1 MTAPV
6 SPWQVCVCDG
16 WCVMCHSGP
25 ARVMSHHLITASWPG
40 PLVIT
45 SDAARSRG
53 LSMCLQPA
61 HTHLTQGTM
70 LNNTKYVLDVPSNNI
85 FIGIDDAQSLEIFP
99 ICGLLLRAPA
109 RSLWPLI
116 CPEIM
121 FVWRMTDQSRGLFT
135 NSPFQ
140 HHNPSF
146 AIVSLSSQIGCFLW

>member
-25 ARVMSHHLITASWPG
+25 ARVMSHHLISLVTRAS
-40 PLVIT
+40 
-45 SDAARSRG
+45 SDHCDAARSRG

-85 FIGIDDAQSLEIFP
+85 FIRIDDAQCLEIFP

-116 CPEIM
+116 WPEIM